1 MKPRVPRKPRSR
13 RASPSDAM
21 FDVLGLG
28 CTAVDDLVY
37 VSGYPPADTKLQV
50 NRRERHC
57 GGLTATALVAAARL
71 GCRAAYA
78 GTLGDDPDSA
88 FVRETFAREGVDTRH
103 VVRRRGA
110 RPVRSV
116 IVVDESAGTRTILY
130 DVRDANGAHLRLPA
144 RDLIERSRVLLVDR
158 FGVPG
163 MIRAARIARSA
174 GRAVVA
180 DLEYRQLPRFAE
192 LQALADHL
200 IVSEGFACELTGAA
214 DAAEAVTRLWR
225 DDRAVVVVTGGERGC
240 WWRDEASPEPQHLPA
255 FRVAAVDTTGC
266 GDVFHGAYA
275 AALAKGLPLAERLRV
290 AAAAAALK
298 ATQPGGQRGIPTW
311 QGLQRFLRR
320 VEC

>member
-1 MKPRVPRKPRSR
+1 MKARDPRKRRSGQAAR
-13 RASPSDAM
+13 PEAI

-71 GCRAAYA
+71 GCRVAYA
-78 GTLGDDPDSA
+78 GTLGDDPESA
-88 FVRETFAREGVDTRH
+88 FVLETFGREGVDTRH
-103 VVRRRGA
+103 VVRRRGP
-110 RPVRSV
+110 RPVQSV

-130 DVRDANGAHLRLPA
+130 DVSGADGAHSRLPA
-144 RDLIERSRVLLVDR
+144 REIIEASRVLLVDR

-163 MIRAARIARSA
+163 MIRAARIARAA

-180 DLEYRQLPRFAE
+180 DFEYRQLPRFAE

-200 IVSEGFACELTGAA
+200 IVSEGFACELTGAR
-214 DAAEAVTRLWR
+214 DAAEAVTQLWR
-225 DDRAVVVVTGGERGC
+225 ADREVVVVTCGERGC
-240 WWRDEASPEPQHLPA
+240 WWRDEASTEPQHLPA
-255 FRVAAVDTTGC
+255 FHVAITDTTGC

-275 AALAKGLPLAERLRV
+275 AALAKGLPLAERLRM

-298 ATQPGGQRGIPTW
+298 ATKPGGQQGIPTW
-311 QGLQRFLRR
+311 RALQEFLRH
-320 VEC
+320 VER

>member
-1 MKPRVPRKPRSR
+1 MNSRTSSTSTNRRPARSE
-13 RASPSDAM
+13 AT

-78 GTLGDDPDSA
+78 GTLGDDPESA

-103 VVRRRGA
+103 VVPRRGA

-130 DVRDANGAHLRLPA
+130 DVREANGAHPRLPA
-144 RDLIERSRVLLVDR
+144 RELVERSRVLLVDR

-163 MIRAARIARSA
+163 MIRAARLARSA

-180 DLEYRQLPRFAE
+180 DLEYRQQPRFAE

-200 IVSEGFACELTGAA
+200 IVSEGFARELTGAT

-225 DDRAVVVVTGGERGC
+225 EDRAVVVVTCGERGC
-240 WWRDEASPEPQHLPA
+240 WWLDAASPEPQHLPA
-255 FRVAAVDTTGC
+255 FPVTAVDTTGC

-298 ATQPGGQRGIPTW
+298 ATQPGGQPGIPTW
-311 QGLQRFLRR
+311 RALQQFLRQHIR
-320 VEC
+320 